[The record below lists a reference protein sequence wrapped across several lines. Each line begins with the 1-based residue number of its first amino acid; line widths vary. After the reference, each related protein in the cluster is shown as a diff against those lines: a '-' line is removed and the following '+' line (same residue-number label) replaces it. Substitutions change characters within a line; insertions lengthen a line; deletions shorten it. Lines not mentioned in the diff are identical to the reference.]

1 MSKKKL
7 KPFKPFKH
15 QPKQQKIIETDL
27 ALSFIIK
34 TPFKLTPSQQEF
46 IDVSSNKDTNIMICD
61 GPAGTSKTY
70 CAVNVALKMLQAKEV
85 ENIIYVRSIVESAAR
100 KLGSLPG
107 EVDDKFKPW
116 ILPFLEKCD
125 ELIEPYVTD
134 SLIKDEHISCVP
146 VNFLRGTT
154 FKNCAVIVDEAQ
166 NLEMSEIITILTR
179 FGINCKMFIIGDT
192 LQSDIN
198 KSCFKSIFNTFSDN
212 KSIEN
217 GIRTFK
223 FTEDD
228 ILRSK
233 ILKFIINKVSN
244 LK

>member
-1 MSKKKL
+1 MSKKKYKPL
-7 KPFKPFKH
+7 KQAKSNKP
-15 QPKQQKIIETDL
+15 IETNL
-27 ALSFIIK
+27 ALSFNIK
-34 TPFKLTPSQQEF
+34 TPFKLTSTQQEF
-46 IDVSSNKDTNIMICD
+46 VDMSTSKDTNIVICD
-61 GPAGTSKTY
+61 GPAGTSKTF
-70 CAVNVALKMLQAKEV
+70 CTVAVALKMLQKKEIDHIV
-85 ENIIYVRSIVESAAR
+85 YVRSIVESAAR

-134 SLIKDEHISCVP
+134 SLIKEEYISCVP

-154 FKNCAVIVDEAQ
+154 FKDCVVIVDESQ

-179 FGINCKMFIIGDT
+179 FGTNCKMFIIGDT

-198 KSCFKSIFNTFSDN
+198 KSCFKSIFNTFNDEVSRN
-212 KSIEN
+212 N
-217 GIRTFK
+217 GIQTFK

>member
-7 KPFKPFKH
+7 K
-15 QPKQQKIIETDL
+15 QKKLIETNF
-27 ALSFIIK
+27 ALSFYIK
-34 TPFKLTPSQQEF
+34 TPFKLTDNQNNF
-46 IDVSSNKDTNIMICD
+46 INMSSSKDTNIIICD
-61 GPAGTSKTY
+61 GPAGTSKTF
-70 CAVNVALKMLQAKEV
+70 CAVNVALKMLQKKEID
-85 ENIIYVRSIVESAAR
+85 NIIYVRSIVESAAR

-107 EVDDKFKPW
+107 EVDEKFRPW

-125 ELIEPYVTD
+125 ELIEPHVTD
-134 SLIKDEHISCVP
+134 SLIKDEYITCVP

-154 FKNCAVIVDEAQ
+154 FKDCVVIVDEAQ
-166 NLEMSEIITILTR
+166 NLERSEIVTILTR
-179 FGINCKMFIIGDT
+179 FGVNCKMFIIGDT
-192 LQSDIN
+192 LQSYIN
-198 KSCFKSIFNTFSDN
+198 KSCFKSIFNTFNDD
-212 KSIEN
+212 KSKSN
-217 GIRTFK
+217 GIFTFK

>member
-1 MSKKKL
+1 MSKKKT
-7 KPFKPFKH
+7 KH
-15 QPKQQKIIETDL
+15 KQHKQPKLIESTL
-27 ALSFIIK
+27 ALSFNIK
-34 TPFKLTPSQQEF
+34 TPFKLTDNQNEF
-46 IDVSSNKDTNIMICD
+46 INISSAKDTNIIICD
-61 GPAGTSKTY
+61 GPAGTSKTF
-70 CAVNVALKMLQAKEV
+70 CAVNVALKMLQKKEI
-85 ENIIYVRSIVESAAR
+85 EHIIYVRSIVESAAR

-116 ILPFLEKCD
+116 IMPFLEKCD

-134 SLIKDEHISCVP
+134 SLIKDEYISCVP

-154 FKNCAVIVDEAQ
+154 FKDCVVIVDESQ

-179 FGINCKMFIIGDT
+179 FGVNCKMFIIGDT

-198 KSCFKSIFNTFSDN
+198 KSCFKSIFNTFNDE
-212 KSIEN
+212 KSKDN
-217 GIRTFK
+217 GIQTFK

>member
-1 MSKKKL
+1 MSKKKT
-7 KPFKPFKH
+7 KH
-15 QPKQQKIIETDL
+15 KQHKQPKLIESNL
-27 ALSFIIK
+27 ALSFNIK
-34 TPFKLTPSQQEF
+34 TPFKLTDNQNEF
-46 IDVSSNKDTNIMICD
+46 INISSAKDTNIIICD
-61 GPAGTSKTY
+61 GPAGTSKTF
-70 CAVNVALKMLQAKEV
+70 CAVNVALKMLQKKEI
-85 ENIIYVRSIVESAAR
+85 EHIIYVRSIVESAAR

-116 ILPFLEKCD
+116 IMPFLEKCD

-134 SLIKDEHISCVP
+134 SLIKDEYISCVP

-154 FKNCAVIVDEAQ
+154 FKDCVVIVDESQ

-179 FGINCKMFIIGDT
+179 FGVNCKMFIIGDT

-198 KSCFKSIFNTFSDN
+198 KSCFKSIFNTFNDD
-212 KSIEN
+212 KSKDN
-217 GIRTFK
+217 GIQTFK

>member
-1 MSKKKL
+1 MSKKK
-7 KPFKPFKH
+7 
-15 QPKQQKIIETDL
+15 PKQSKLIESNL
-27 ALSFIIK
+27 ALSFHVK
-34 TPFKLTPSQQEF
+34 TPFKLTDNQNEF
-46 IDVSSNKDTNIMICD
+46 INMSSSPDTNIIICD
-61 GPAGTSKTY
+61 GPAGTSKTF
-70 CAVNVALKMLQAKEV
+70 CAVNVALRMLQKKEV
-85 ENIIYVRSIVESAAR
+85 GHIIYVRSIVESAAR

-125 ELIEPYVTD
+125 ELIDQYVTD
-134 SLIKDEHISCVP
+134 SLIKDEYISCIP

-154 FKNCAVIVDEAQ
+154 FKDCVVIVDESQ

-179 FGINCKMFIIGDT
+179 FGVNCKMFIIGDT

-198 KSCFKSIFNTFSDN
+198 KSCFKSIFNTFSDE
-212 KSIEN
+212 KSKEN
-217 GIRTFK
+217 GIQTFK